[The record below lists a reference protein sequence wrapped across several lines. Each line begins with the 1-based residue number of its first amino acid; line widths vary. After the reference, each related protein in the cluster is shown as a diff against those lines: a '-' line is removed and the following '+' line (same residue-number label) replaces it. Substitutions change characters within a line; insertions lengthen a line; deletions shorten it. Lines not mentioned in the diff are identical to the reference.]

1 MDLKKLTTGEK
12 VVAASGILLLVDS
25 FLSWYGVDFDL
36 GPLGSGSVNLNGW
49 ERPSAFLSVVAILLG
64 VVMAAH
70 VIATKLFN
78 VESPKLGNLGWGL
91 LHLILGAVA
100 FVFVLIKLISN
111 TDATKIGIY
120 LGIIFTAGLAAG
132 GYLMA
137 KERGELPAQLGGTA
151 GSTPPTA

>member
-12 VVAASGILLLVDS
+12 VVAGSGVLLLIFS
-25 FLSWYGVDFDL
+25 FFTWYGASVSLL
-36 GPLGSGSVNLNGW
+36 GRDVGYSLNGW
-49 ERPSAFLSVVAILLG
+49 DAPDSFFSVIAILLG

-78 VESPKLGNLGWGL
+78 VEIPNLGNLGWGL
-91 LHLILGAVA
+91 LHLILGVVA
-100 FVFVLIKLISN
+100 AIFLVLKYLMN
-111 TDATKIGIY
+111 TDGPEKIGFY
-120 LGIIFTAGLAAG
+120 LAILAGIGLAVG

-151 GSTPPTA
+151 STPPAA